1 MALPASF
8 RAAGLLLGLSLPAL
22 ACAQTAPADP
32 APPPASEPAPA
43 DPAVGAEIVVTA
55 PSARDQVIGNGVP
68 DIRIGRQEIATYG
81 SASIGEL
88 LTELKPQTG
97 EAPVILVNGRRVAGV
112 GEIARLPP
120 EAIAR
125 VDILPEEIALAYGY
139 RADQKVVNVVLERRF
154 SAATVQARDTLPTAG
169 GRGDSDIG
177 LNLVRIADEARTSFD
192 LGYTRASKLTEAE
205 RGLGGPDAPFRTLM
219 PSADSLELG
228 ATLHRPVARGIAA
241 TLTGQYQ
248 RRTGESLF
256 GLAASATPALPG
268 PAALAGHTRSDTVHV
283 GAALNGRIA
292 PWYWSFT
299 GAYDHS
305 YSLSRTDRDAP
316 GGGVSEDRA
325 RSLGNSLSGD
335 LVANGPI
342 AELPAGKLAATL
354 KAGIARRIQQSDS
367 LRGDTPFVRDTA
379 NNQAQLSA
387 NINVPIASRRDH
399 VLAPLGD
406 LSANINIA
414 HEGVSGIGGA
424 DTIGYGASWSP
435 LAALRVTATI
445 KHARSL
451 PPQAQRDDPQIV
463 TPNVPVYDFVTGE
476 TALVSRIDGGNPALR
491 ADRRHIFSL
500 TANLKPF
507 AASNLTLNLG
517 YTRSR
522 TRDQIGPLPAV
533 TAAIE
538 AAFPERF
545 MRDPAGELTT
555 IDARPV
561 NFARARQQQLSWGL
575 FWSKPLGSGREDPG
589 TADRRGGFGGDRR
602 RDRDRGLPPP
612 DGAAPQ
618 DGPTTQD
625 DAHADGVED
634 ADSPRGG
641 FGERAGEGVG
651 RGPGAAGRGGFGQGG
666 FGRGGGGRG
675 RQGRVLLSFNHI
687 WRIQNDILIR
697 DGLPLLDLLG
707 GDAFGGR
714 GQARHQLNARANL
727 MKGGLGLA
735 LEANWQS
742 GSRLK
747 GTVSTLRFSDLATA
761 DLRLFVN
768 LGQQRRLAAKHPFFR
783 GARLSVDIDNLFDA
797 HMRVRDEAGVTPLGY
812 SAAYLDPLGRSV
824 RLSLR
829 KLF

>member
-1 MALPASF
+1 MALPVSF
-8 RAAGLLLGLSLPAL
+8 RSAGLLLGLSLPAL
-22 ACAQTAPADP
+22 AAAQTAPADP

-43 DPAVGAEIVVTA
+43 DPAVGSEIVVTA
-55 PSARDQVIGNGVP
+55 PSARDQVIGGGVP
-68 DIRIGRQEIATYG
+68 DIRIGKEEIATYG

-88 LTELKPQTG
+88 LTELEPQTG

-125 VDILPEEIALAYGY
+125 VDILPEETALAYGY

-154 SAATVQARDTLPTAG
+154 SAVTVQTRDTLPTAG
-169 GRGDSDIG
+169 GRGDSDVG

-192 LGYTRASKLTEAE
+192 LAYTHASKLTEAE
-205 RGLGGPDAPFRTLM
+205 RGLTGPDARFRTLM

-228 ATLHRPVARGIAA
+228 ATLHRPIARGVAA

-256 GLAASATPALPG
+256 GLAADAAPGLPG
-268 PAALAGHTRSDTVHV
+268 PLALEGRTRADTLHL
-283 GAALNGRIA
+283 GAALNGRVA

-299 GAYDHS
+299 GAFDHS
-305 YSLSRTDRDAP
+305 ASLSRTDRDAP
-316 GGGVSEDRA
+316 AGGVAEDRT
-325 RSLGNSLSGD
+325 RSLANSVSGD
-335 LVANGPI
+335 FVVNGPI

-354 KAGIARRIQQSDS
+354 KAGIARRNQQSES
-367 LRGDTPFVRDTA
+367 VRGGALFAREIA
-379 NNQAQLSA
+379 NDQAQLSA
-387 NINVPIASRRDH
+387 NINVPIASRRDD
-399 VLAPLGD
+399 VLAALGD
-406 LSANINIA
+406 LSANLNIA

-435 LAALRVTATI
+435 LAALRVTATM

-451 PPQAQRDDPQIV
+451 PPQAQRDDPPIV

-491 ADRRHIFSL
+491 ADRRRIFSL

-522 TRDQIGPLPAV
+522 THDQIGPLPAV

-545 MRDPAGELTT
+545 MRDAAGELMT

-575 FWSKPLGSGREDPG
+575 FWSKPLGSGGEDAAA
-589 TADRRGGFGGDRR
+589 ADRRGGFGGARH
-602 RDRDRGLPPP
+602 RDRDRGLPP
-612 DGAAPQ
+612 DEAAPQ
-618 DGPTTQD
+618 D
-625 DAHADGVED
+625 DAPVEGAD
-634 ADSPRGG
+634 APRGG
-641 FGERAGEGVG
+641 FGERTGEEIG
-651 RGPGAAGRGGFGQGG
+651 RSPGAAGRGGFGRGRFGQGG

-675 RQGRVLLSFNHI
+675 GEGRLLLSFNHI
-687 WRIQNDILIR
+687 WRIQNDLLIR

-727 MKGGLGLA
+727 MKGGLGIA

-768 LGQQRRLAAKHPFFR
+768 LGQQRRLAAQHPFFR
-783 GARLSVDIDNLFDA
+783 GTRLSVDIDNLFDA